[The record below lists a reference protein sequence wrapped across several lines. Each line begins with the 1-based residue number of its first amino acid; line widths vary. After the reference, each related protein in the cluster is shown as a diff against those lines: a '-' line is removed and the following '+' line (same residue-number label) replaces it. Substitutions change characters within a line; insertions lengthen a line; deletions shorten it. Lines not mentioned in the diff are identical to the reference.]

1 MMGVMCETNVT
12 PPPCDVDPRI
22 ARSRAKLLTAATDIL
37 VESGARAVTVDAV
50 AERSGVAKSTL
61 YRHWASRPELLAD
74 VLRTNAPNI
83 SVPDLTQGFEF
94 ALRRLVDEIVA
105 TTTDREWARILPA
118 LFALKQQFPE
128 VAEVADADR
137 DEKMT
142 AVAAVIG
149 LGVAE
154 GVLPE
159 GLDPYL
165 VALQLLGP
173 FLMAALLANDYDS
186 ATLADEV
193 IRRFLPG

>member
-12 PPPCDVDPRI
+12 PPSCDVDPRI

-74 VLRTNAPNI
+74 VLRTNAPAI

-94 ALRRLVDEIVA
+94 ALRRLVDEIVS

-118 LFALKQQFPE
+118 LFALKQQLPE

-137 DEKMT
+137 DQKMT
-142 AVAAVIG
+142 AIAAVIG

>member
-1 MMGVMCETNVT
+1 MMGVMSETSVT
-12 PPPCDVDPRI
+12 PPPCDLDPRI
-22 ARSRAKLLTAATDIL
+22 ARSRAKVLSAATDIL

-61 YRHWASRPELLAD
+61 YRHWSSRPELLAD
-74 VLRTNAPNI
+74 VLRTNAPSI

-118 LFALKQQFPE
+118 LFSLKQQLPE

-137 DEKMT
+137 DQKMT
-142 AVAAVIG
+142 AIAAVIG
-149 LGVAE
+149 VGVAE

-173 FLMAALLANDYDS
+173 FMMAALVATEYDS
-186 ATLADEV
+186 ARLADEV

>member
-1 MMGVMCETNVT
+1 
-12 PPPCDVDPRI
+12 
-22 ARSRAKLLTAATDIL
+22 
-37 VESGARAVTVDAV
+37 
-50 AERSGVAKSTL
+50 
-61 YRHWASRPELLAD
+61 
-74 VLRTNAPNI
+74 
-83 SVPDLTQGFEF
+83 
-94 ALRRLVDEIVA
+94 
-105 TTTDREWARILPA
+105 
-118 LFALKQQFPE
+118 
-128 VAEVADADR
+128 
-137 DEKMT
+137 MT